1 MLEHDD
7 IVDRLFS
14 VLKGWFRGDY
24 DKLVARLLV
33 AYVSLV
39 TEGNLTAVRI
49 LSASRNDFNAN
60 EIRPLPERV
69 LTEQTR
75 SSSKESS
82 LVVSSSKAS
91 YRILSVSGS
100 VSGCKMLFR
109 RSLDPI
115 GVKVSL
121 SRPNKQSLD
130 FGFCRF

>member
-24 DKLVARLLV
+24 NELIARLLV
-33 AYVSLV
+33 ACVSLV

-60 EIRPLPERV
+60 EIRTLPERV

-75 SSSKESS
+75 SSSKEH
-82 LVVSSSKAS
+82 LLP
-91 YRILSVSGS
+91 R
-100 VSGCKMLFR
+100 CKFLQ
-109 RSLDPI
+109 SI
-115 GVKVSL
+115 I
-121 SRPNKQSLD
+121 PNT
-130 FGFCRF
+130 